1 VGHTDTLAESSVE
14 MRELYML
21 VYLKVKDVA
30 QQKGVSQRQL
40 SLRSGVDI
48 NTVRRIFQHP
58 TTIVTTET
66 LGKLAQVLGVDVSE
80 LIESVRTDEAP
91 PTTPS

>member
-1 VGHTDTLAESSVE
+1 
-14 MRELYML
+14 ML
-21 VYLKVKDVA
+21 VRLKVKDIA

-80 LIESVRTDEAP
+80 LIESVSDEP
-91 PTTPS
+91 PQLPEKR